1 MKLLLDQNLSYKLVN
16 RLAILYPDSSH
27 VRLEGMDTEEDV
39 AIWDFAEMNDFTIV
53 TQDADFVD
61 IGILKGYPP
70 KAIWLRCG
78 NTSTINVQNILT
90 ENYEIIKDFIEN
102 QEKSCLELF

>member
-16 RLAILYPDSSH
+16 RLVILFPDSSH
-27 VRLEGMDTEEDV
+27 VRLEGMEAEEDTM
-39 AIWDFAEMNDFTIV
+39 IWTFAETNDFTVV

-70 KAIWLRCG
+70 KVIWLRCG
-78 NTSTINVQNILT
+78 NTSTINIQNILT
-90 ENYEIIKDFIEN
+90 ENYDTIKDFVEN
-102 QEKSCLELF
+102 QDKSCLELF